1 MKLQWS
7 ETSIRDLVAI
17 RRYIAEDKP
26 VAAKERI
33 EFIER
38 DLKVS
43 PLTATKY
50 LEALTSGGFLQKQKV
65 GRSTPTSISH

>member
-1 MKLQWS
+1 M
-7 ETSIRDLVAI
+7 
-17 RRYIAEDKP
+17 
-26 VAAKERI
+26 AAKERI